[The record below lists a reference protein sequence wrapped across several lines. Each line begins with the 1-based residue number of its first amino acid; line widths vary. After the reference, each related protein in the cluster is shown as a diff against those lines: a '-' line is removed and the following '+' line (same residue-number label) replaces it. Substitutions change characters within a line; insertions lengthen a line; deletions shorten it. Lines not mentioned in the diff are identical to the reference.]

1 LEQERASKFKLGDVA
16 MKKYLLIEKFLVL
29 FALLAMFIVCPFAF
43 GQGAPVSVT
52 NKSLTVTGSFSGPTP
67 VPQFTQIPFPTP
79 IYGPGTPVPVS
90 IQTPVPQFTQIPFPA
105 QNTPVPQFTQ
115 LPYQYPAST
124 AVPVVATVPPYFTP
138 VPQFTQI
145 PIPAQNTPVPQ
156 FTQLPYQYPASTP
169 APVSVSNNTSFSEGV
184 TNLPAPVTSGA
195 GVLPL
200 CDVFGRNLNFP
211 YTPRALVKS
220 FFSTIASSTTPV
232 TFIAAGGAGIFNDIE
247 PGAVMSFAVLN
258 NNSVTIIGG
267 GVTLLVTG
275 NTAVGTADAPQIA
288 FPGWEKEL
296 TANVPWTMQGNT
308 TDAINFTG
316 YYDINQ

>member
-90 IQTPVPQFTQIPFPA
+90 IQTPVPQFTQIPF
-105 QNTPVPQFTQ
+105 
-115 LPYQYPAST
+115 
-124 AVPVVATVPPYFTP
+124 
-138 VPQFTQI
+138 
-145 PIPAQNTPVPQ
+145 PAQNTPVPQ